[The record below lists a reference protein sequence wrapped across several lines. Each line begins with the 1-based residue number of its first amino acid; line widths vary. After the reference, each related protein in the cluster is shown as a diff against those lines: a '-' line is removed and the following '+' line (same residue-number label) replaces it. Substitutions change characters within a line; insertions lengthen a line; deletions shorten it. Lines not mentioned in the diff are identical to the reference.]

1 MKTPDSQATHVPA
14 LLSGSPLFQGVD
26 FTLIAAEL
34 LESQPLCI
42 EPGQVLLDP
51 KRIND
56 DFYIILDGEL
66 LVCLEPRIQQ
76 PLVRLRVGDCVGE
89 LSIIDASPPSAYVV
103 AAVKTRLLTM
113 AKPVLWRMLAR
124 QPVMALNLLHVLSRR
139 IRENNLAL
147 LGSMELQREYRS
159 KAETDVLTGLH
170 NRVWFEEVFPK
181 QLDLCERT
189 GQQACLLMIDID
201 HFKRVNDEYGHLGG
215 DQALRHVATL
225 LRSNL
230 RSTDLCARYGGEE
243 IIILM
248 PGSELLQAQQVAERL
263 REGVSNAP
271 LTLADGREVQL
282 RVSGGLA
289 QWQPGTTLDDLVR
302 SADLALYEAKDSG
315 RNRITLIPLIR
326 EFRSSQA

>member
-1 MKTPDSQATHVPA
+1 MTIADFSVDQLPGMLAA
-14 LLSGSPLFQGVD
+14 SPLFQGVD
-26 FTLIAAEL
+26 FALIEAEL
-34 LESQPLCI
+34 RESRPLCI
-42 EPGQVLLDP
+42 EAGHVLLDP
-51 KRIND
+51 KRVND
-56 DFYIILDGEL
+56 DIYIILGGEL
-66 LVCLEPRIQQ
+66 LVCLEPRVIP

-103 AAVKTRLLTM
+103 AAVKTDLLIIS
-113 AKPVLWRMLAR
+113 KPVLWRLLAC
-124 QPVMALNLLHVLSRR
+124 QPVMALNLLHVLSQR
-139 IRENNLAL
+139 IRENNMVL

-159 KAETDVLTGLH
+159 KAETDTLTGLH
-170 NRVWFEEVFPK
+170 NRIWFQEVFPK

-201 HFKRVNDEYGHLGG
+201 HFKRVNDEYGHLIG

-248 PGSELLQAQQVAERL
+248 PGSELVQAGQVAERL
-263 REGVSNAP
+263 REGIANAP
-271 LTLADGREVQL
+271 LFLPDGRQVPL
-282 RVSGGLA
+282 KVSGGLA
-289 QWQPGTTLDDLVR
+289 QWQTGSTLEDLVR

-315 RNRITLIPLIR
+315 RNRITVSLLIQEL
-326 EFRSSQA
+326 RSISS